1 MPSLDRVPPRE
12 TATPLA
18 VILAA
23 GEGSRLRSAR
33 SAVPKPLVRLRGLS
47 IAERSIAQLL
57 TAGVERFVVVLGCDA
72 VLVQHEFECVAR
84 RRRCHI
90 SFVKAE
96 NWENG
101 NGCSAAAAAPLVG
114 DSPFLLTMVDH
125 LLPPEL
131 IRNVLADPPAQD
143 EVALAVDH
151 DTENVFD
158 LPDLTKVEVSGGRI
172 AAIGK
177 DLATWNASDT
187 GLFYCSSRLFEWLA
201 RAHKQGKFSLTDGI
215 RECLAQGW
223 VRAIDV
229 TGERWLDVDSPE
241 AFQEAVHRIDAAMAK
256 GGEDGF
262 ISQYMNRPLS
272 RRLSVALSRTPL
284 TPNHITLLSFFM
296 GLLGAVGLATTDPW
310 FWIAG
315 GILIQIASIVDGC
328 DGEIARIKLL
338 QSPQG
343 GWLDTVLDRYSD
355 MAIGLAVTFAA
366 SQLHDT
372 AWVWPAG
379 FAATA
384 SFLTASYVTK
394 EFQIRFQHPYPNNL
408 VNKLKRRDLRI
419 LVIAVGA
426 TLGHPFVALLAIGS
440 ITHLAVFQILA
451 SAWHTTLALHPLPA
465 PIALTSRGRSPE
477 RVPLGTSVG
486 ATAGH
491 PSGAAAVVSPASG
504 FLPAQTGEPVG
515 ANAIRAFGGRN
526 VNPGNADEVLAEHGP
541 S

>member
-1 MPSLDRVPPRE
+1 MPSLDRVACRE
-12 TATPLA
+12 TAAPLA

-23 GEGSRLRSAR
+23 GDGSRLRSIR
-33 SAVPKPLVRLRGLS
+33 SGVPKPLVSLRGLS

-72 VLVQHEFECVAR
+72 APVQQEFERVAR

-90 SFVKAE
+90 SFVEAE
-96 NWENG
+96 NWEKG
-101 NGCSAAAAAPLVG
+101 NGCSAVAAAPLVG
-114 DSPFLLTMVDH
+114 DNQFLLTMVDH
-125 LLPPEL
+125 LLAPEM

-143 EVALAVDH
+143 DIALAIDH

-158 LPDLTKVEVSGGRI
+158 PPDLTKVEVSAGRI

-177 DLATWNASDT
+177 DLTNWNAGDT
-187 GLFYCSSRLFEWLA
+187 GLFYCSPRLFEGLA
-201 RAHKQGKFSLTDGI
+201 RAHKQGKFWLTDGI
-215 RECLAQGW
+215 RECIAQGG

-229 TGERWLDVDSPE
+229 TGELWLDVDTPE
-241 AFQEAVHRIDAAMAK
+241 AFQEAMRRIDAAMEK

-262 ISQYMNRPLS
+262 ISQYVNRLLS

-296 GLLGAVGLATTDPW
+296 GLVGAIGLATTDAW

-315 GILIQIASIVDGC
+315 GILIQIASIIDGC

-343 GWLDTVLDRYSD
+343 AWLDTVLDRYSD
-355 MAIGLAVTFAA
+355 LAIGLAVTFAA
-366 SQLHDT
+366 TQLHHA

-379 FAATA
+379 FTATA
-384 SFLTASYVTK
+384 SFVMASYVTK
-394 EFQIRFQHPYPNNL
+394 EFQIRFGRPYPNSL

-426 TLGHPFVALLAIGS
+426 VLGHPFVALLAIGS
-440 ITHLAVFQILA
+440 LTHLAVFQILV
-451 SAWHTTLALHPLPA
+451 SGWHTTLVPSYA
-465 PIALTSRGRSPE
+465 PTALTK
-477 RVPLGTSVG
+477 
-486 ATAGH
+486 
-491 PSGAAAVVSPASG
+491 
-504 FLPAQTGEPVG
+504 
-515 ANAIRAFGGRN
+515 
-526 VNPGNADEVLAEHGP
+526 
-541 S
+541 

>member
-1 MPSLDRVPPRE
+1 MPSLDRVPPAE
-12 TATPLA
+12 TVTPLA

-23 GEGSRLRSAR
+23 GQGNRLRSAR
-33 SAVPKPLVRLRGLS
+33 SAVPKPIVRLRGLS

-57 TAGVERFVVVLGCDA
+57 TAGVERFVVILGCDA
-72 VLVQHEFECVAR
+72 ALVRHEFQRVAK
-84 RRRCHI
+84 RRRCNI
-90 SFVKAE
+90 SFVEAK
-96 NWENG
+96 NWEKG
-101 NGCSAAAAAPLVG
+101 NGCSAVAAAPLVG

-125 LLPPEL
+125 LLSPEM
-131 IRNVLADPPAQD
+131 IRNVLADPPAQG

-151 DTENVFD
+151 DTDNVFD
-158 LPDLTKVEVSGGRI
+158 LPDLTKVEVSGERI

-177 DLATWNASDT
+177 DLATWNAGDT
-187 GLFYCSSRLFEWLA
+187 GLFYCSSRLFEGLA
-201 RAHKQGKFSLTDGI
+201 RAYQQGKFSLSDGI
-215 RECLAQGW
+215 QECAAQGG

-229 TGERWLDVDSPE
+229 TGERWLDVDTPE

-262 ISQYMNRPLS
+262 ISQYINRPFS

-284 TPNHITLLSFFM
+284 TPNHVTLLSFFM

-343 GWLDTVLDRYSD
+343 AWLDTVLDRYSD

-366 SQLHDT
+366 SQLRD
-372 AWVWPAG
+372 AVWVWPAG

-384 SFLTASYVTK
+384 SFLMASYVTK
-394 EFQIRFQHPYPNNL
+394 EFQIRFRRPYPNSL
-408 VNKLKRRDLRI
+408 VNRLKHRDLRL

-426 TLGHPFVALLAIGS
+426 VMGHPLVALLAIGS
-440 ITHLAVFQILA
+440 LTHLAVFQILV
-451 SAWHTTLALHPLPA
+451 SGWHTTPLPSQL
-465 PIALTSRGRSPE
+465 LTPRTKRGRLSE
-477 RVPLGTSVG
+477 
-486 ATAGH
+486 
-491 PSGAAAVVSPASG
+491 PSIEDIKPPA
-504 FLPAQTGEPVG
+504 F
-515 ANAIRAFGGRN
+515 
-526 VNPGNADEVLAEHGP
+526 
-541 S
+541 

>member
-1 MPSLDRVPPRE
+1 MPSLDRVPRRE
-12 TATPLA
+12 TVAPLA

-23 GEGSRLRSAR
+23 GNGSRLRSDR
-33 SAVPKPLVRLRGLS
+33 SAVPKPLVHLRGLS

-57 TAGVERFVVVLGCDA
+57 TAGVERFVVVLGYDA
-72 VLVQHEFECVAR
+72 ALVQHEFERVAR

-90 SFVKAE
+90 TFVEAE
-96 NWENG
+96 NWERG
-101 NGCSAAAAAPLVG
+101 NGCSAVAAAPLVG
-114 DSPFLLTMVDH
+114 DSPFLLAMVDH
-125 LLPPEL
+125 LLPPEM
-131 IRNVLADPPAQD
+131 IRDVLANPPAQD
-143 EVALAVDH
+143 EIALAVDH

-177 DLATWNASDT
+177 DLATWNAGDT
-187 GLFYCSSRLFEWLA
+187 GLFYCSSRLFEGLA
-201 RAHKQGKFSLTDGI
+201 RANEQGKFSLTDGI
-215 RECLAQGW
+215 RECVAQGG

-229 TGERWLDVDSPE
+229 TRARWLDVDTPE
-241 AFQEAVHRIDAAMAK
+241 ASQEAVRRIDAAMGK

-262 ISQYMNRPLS
+262 ISQYINRPLS

-343 GWLDTVLDRYSD
+343 AWLDTVLDRYSD
-355 MAIGLAVTFAA
+355 LAVGLAVTFAA
-366 SQLHDT
+366 SQLYDA

-384 SFLTASYVTK
+384 SFLMASYVTK
-394 EFQIRFQHPYPNNL
+394 EFQIRFQRPYPNNL

-419 LVIAVGA
+419 LAIAVGA
-426 TLGHPFVALLAIGS
+426 ALGHPLAALLAIGS
-440 ITHLAVFQILA
+440 LTHLAVFQILV
-451 SAWHTTLALHPLPA
+451 SGWHTTLALHPSHA
-465 PIALTSRGRSPE
+465 PIALTSRGRSSE
-477 RVPLGTSVG
+477 RMPLGISVG
-486 ATAGH
+486 TTAGH
-491 PSGAAAVVSPASG
+491 TNGAAAVDG
-504 FLPAQTGEPVG
+504 
-515 ANAIRAFGGRN
+515 
-526 VNPGNADEVLAEHGP
+526 VLRGKLQHQVR

>member
-1 MPSLDRVPPRE
+1 MRSLDRVPPRG
-12 TATPLA
+12 TATPPA

-23 GEGSRLRSAR
+23 GEGSRLRDAR
-33 SAVPKPLVRLRGLS
+33 SDVPKPLVRLRGLS
-47 IAERSIAQLL
+47 LAERSIAQLA

-72 VLVQHEFECVAR
+72 ALVQHEFERVAR

-90 SFVKAE
+90 SFVEAE

-125 LLPPEL
+125 LLPPEM
-131 IRNVLADPPAQD
+131 IRKMLADPPAQD
-143 EVALAVDH
+143 EVALGVDY

-158 LPDLTKVEVSGGRI
+158 LPDLTKVQVSGGRI
-172 AAIGK
+172 AAVGK
-177 DLATWNASDT
+177 DLATWNAGDT
-187 GLFYCSSRLFEWLA
+187 GLFYCSPRLFDGLA
-201 RAHKQGKFSLTDGI
+201 GAHEQGNFSLTDGI
-215 RECLAQGW
+215 RECIAQGW
-223 VRAIDV
+223 VRPIDV
-229 TGERWLDVDSPE
+229 TGERWLDVDTPE
-241 AFQEAVHRIDAAMAK
+241 AFQEAVHRIDAALAK

-262 ISQYMNRPLS
+262 ISRHMNRPLS

-284 TPNHITLLSFFM
+284 TPNHITLLSFFIA
-296 GLLGAVGLATTDPW
+296 LLGAVGLATTDPW

-343 GWLDTVLDRYSD
+343 AWLDTVLDRYSD

-366 SQLHDT
+366 SQLHDA

-384 SFLTASYVTK
+384 SFLMASYVTK
-394 EFQIRFQHPYPNNL
+394 EFQIRFQRPYPNDL

-419 LVIAVGA
+419 LAIAVGA
-426 TLGHPFVALLAIGS
+426 ALGHPLVALLAIGS
-440 ITHLAVFQILA
+440 LTHLAVFQILV
-451 SAWHTTLALHPLPA
+451 SGRHTTLALHPSHA

-477 RVPLGTSVG
+477 RVPLGISVG
-486 ATAGH
+486 ATAGQT
-491 PSGAAAVVSPASG
+491 SGGAAVGSLTIRLLPVQTAEPGGAGVESP
-504 FLPAQTGEPVG
+504 PRP
-515 ANAIRAFGGRN
+515 
-526 VNPGNADEVLAEHGP
+526 PGSTLR
-541 S
+541 

>member
-1 MPSLDRVPPRE
+1 MPSLDRVPPAR

-57 TAGVERFVVVLGCDA
+57 AAGVERFVVVLGCDA
-72 VLVQHEFECVAR
+72 ALVQHEFERVAK

-90 SFVKAE
+90 SFVEAE
-96 NWENG
+96 NWEKG
-101 NGCSAAAAAPLVG
+101 NGCSTVAAAPLVG

-125 LLPPEL
+125 LLAPEM

-158 LPDLTKVEVSGGRI
+158 LPDLTKVEVSGGCI

-177 DLATWNASDT
+177 DLTTWNGGDT
-187 GLFYCSSRLFEWLA
+187 GLFYCSSRLFEGLA

-215 RECLAQGW
+215 QECAAQGG

-229 TGERWLDVDSPE
+229 TGELWLDVDTPE
-241 AFQEAVHRIDAAMAK
+241 AFQEAIRRVDAAMEK
-256 GGEDGF
+256 DGEDGF
-262 ISQYMNRPLS
+262 ISQYMNRPVS
-272 RRLSVALSRTPL
+272 RRLAVALSRTPL

-343 GWLDTVLDRYSD
+343 AWLDTVLDRYSD
-355 MAIGLAVTFAA
+355 LAIGLAVTFAA
-366 SQLHDT
+366 SRLYDA

-384 SFLTASYVTK
+384 SFLMASYVTK
-394 EFQIRFQHPYPNNL
+394 EFQIRFRRPYPNGL

-426 TLGHPFVALLAIGS
+426 VMGHPFVALLAIGS
-440 ITHLAVFQILA
+440 LTHLAVFQILV
-451 SAWHTTLALHPLPA
+451 SGWQTTHVLHPLHA

-477 RVPLGTSVG
+477 RFPLGISVE
-486 ATAGH
+486 
-491 PSGAAAVVSPASG
+491 SGE
-504 FLPAQTGEPVG
+504 EP
-515 ANAIRAFGGRN
+515 
-526 VNPGNADEVLAEHGP
+526 
-541 S
+541 